1 MKIFAIAFAAGLL
14 LGLSG
19 LTSQAGAD
27 SADTLEAE
35 CHKQLKLGDSGCAC
49 VSKRARDKLNDKQQE
64 LVVAMVTR
72 DHAKSAA
79 LQGELTSAETQGAT
93 QFMRE
98 TPQACAAQ

>member
-1 MKIFAIAFAAGLL
+1 MKTFVIALASGLL

-19 LTSQAGAD
+19 LTSPAGAD
-27 SADTLEAE
+27 SADILEAE

-49 VSKRARDKLNDKQQE
+49 VSKRAKDKLNDKQQA

-72 DHAKSAA
+72 DHGKSAV
-79 LQGELTSAETQGAT
+79 LQGEMTAAETQGAT

-98 TPQACAAQ
+98 TPQVCAAQ